1 MNAKNTPT
9 TSYDREKLI
18 EFFNKDV
25 PPESMAK
32 IIRNL
37 NYVIA
42 LTLIRRNE
50 TLECY
55 TKELDH
61 GLYWL
66 NELAEILNPYF
77 TID

>member
-1 MNAKNTPT
+1 
-9 TSYDREKLI
+9 
-18 EFFNKDV
+18 
-25 PPESMAK
+25 MAK

-42 LTLIRRNE
+42 LILIRKNE
-50 TLECY
+50 TLEY
-55 TKELDH
+55 HTKELDH

-77 TID
+77 NID